1 MDAMSLDPITR
12 TLLLDWF
19 VDLDTPEGLRA
30 ELIEGEL
37 VVTLV
42 PDGHHEHCISRT
54 ARQVYRRSPADMEF
68 SANKGL
74 LLPSVDGCPPDHV
87 IPDGTF
93 APKELELYRG
103 ADPWMPGEGVAMV
116 LEVTSPR
123 PQTGRSPQTDRETKR
138 RCYARGGIPLYL
150 LVDREASWTTLF
162 GDPASGDY
170 REIRAA
176 AFGKPLTLPDPF
188 AFDLDTSDYL

>member
-1 MDAMSLDPITR
+1 MEAMALDPITR
-12 TLLLDWF
+12 KLLLDWF

-54 ARQVYRRSPADMEF
+54 ARQVYRRSSAEMEF
-68 SANKGL
+68 SASKGL
-74 LLPSVDGCPPDHV
+74 LLPGADGFPKDHV

-93 APKELELYRG
+93 ASKKLQLYRG
-103 ADPWMPGEGVAMV
+103 ADTWMPGEGVALV
-116 LEVTSPR
+116 LEVTSAK
-123 PQTGRSPQTDRETKR
+123 PQTDRETKR
-138 RCYARGGIPLYL
+138 RCYTRGGIPLYL

-162 GDPASGDY
+162 SDPASDDY
-170 REIRAA
+170 REIRAD

-188 AFDLDTSDYL
+188 AFDLDTSDFL

>member
-1 MDAMSLDPITR
+1 MDVMSLDPITR

-42 PDGHHEHCISRT
+42 PDGHHEHCISEA
-54 ARQVYRRSPADMEF
+54 ARQVYRRSAADMEF
-68 SANKGL
+68 SASKGL
-74 LLPSVDGCPPDHV
+74 QLPSADGCPQDHV

-93 APKELELYRG
+93 APKKLRLHRG
-103 ADPWMPGEGVAMV
+103 ADPWMPGEGVALV
-116 LEVTSPR
+116 LEVTSPTPR
-123 PQTGRSPQTDRETKR
+123 TDRETRRETRR

-162 GDPASGDY
+162 SDPASGDY
-170 REIRAA
+170 RELRAA
-176 AFGKPLTLPDPF
+176 AFGKPLTLPEPF
-188 AFDLDTSDYL
+188 AFDLDTSDFL

>member
-12 TLLLDWF
+12 KLLLDWF

-30 ELIEGEL
+30 ELIEGEF
-37 VVTLV
+37 VMTLV
-42 PDGHHEHCISRT
+42 PDGRHEHCISRT
-54 ARQVYRRSPADMEF
+54 ARQVYRQSPADMEF

-74 LLPSVDGCPPDHV
+74 LLQSADGCPQDHV

-93 APKELELYRG
+93 ASKALQLYRG
-103 ADPWMPGEGVAMV
+103 ADRWMPCEGVALV
-116 LEVTSPR
+116 LEVTSEV
-123 PQTGRSPQTDRETKR
+123 TSFKPQTDRETKR

-162 GDPASGDY
+162 SDPASGDY
-170 REIRAA
+170 REVRAA

-188 AFDLDTSDYL
+188 AFDLDTSDFL

>member
-1 MDAMSLDPITR
+1 MPLDPITCK
-12 TLLLDWF
+12 LLLDWF
-19 VDLDTPEGLRA
+19 VDLDTPECLRA

-42 PDGHHEHCISRT
+42 PDGHHEHCVSRT
-54 ARQVYRRSPADMEF
+54 VGQVHRRSPADMDF

-74 LLPSVDGCPPDHV
+74 LLRSTDGCPQDHV

-93 APKELELYRG
+93 ASKALQLYGG
-103 ADPWMPGEGVAMV
+103 ADPWMPCDGIALV
-116 LEVTSPR
+116 LEVTSFK
-123 PQTGRSPQTDRETKR
+123 PQIDREAKR

-162 GDPASGDY
+162 SDPASGDY
-170 REIRAA
+170 REVRAA
-176 AFGKPLTLPDPF
+176 AFGKPLALPEPF
-188 AFDLDTSDYL
+188 AFDLDTSDFL